1 MVICQNIATFA
12 FIILQTSLKIMSLIE
27 IKKVETKKDLKTFI
41 DFHYDLYEGNEYDV
55 PNFFSDE
62 MNTLSKDKN
71 AAFEFCEAEYY
82 LAYKDGKL
90 AGRVAA
96 IINHKANNKWGKK
109 SVRFGWIDFIDD
121 REVSKA
127 LLDAVEKYGK
137 EKGMEDMVGPLGFTD
152 MDPEGMLTWGFDQ
165 LGTMPTIYNYPYY
178 PEHIE
183 ALEEF
188 EVDNKYVE
196 FKIMVPDTVPEKY
209 AKIAMMIEKRYNL
222 HVRKLTKKDVF
233 QGGMGQK
240 IFDLINDT
248 YKDLYGYS
256 ELSQKQIDQLIK
268 SYLGFLDFNLITCIE
283 DWTGGEHKL
292 IGVGI
297 TMPSLAHALRKCRR
311 GRLLPFGWYHVLRAI
326 KQHKTNIVDLL
337 LIGILPEYRA
347 KGANA
352 LLFADLIPWY
362 QKYGIEWGETQV
374 ELETNAGVQGQWGAL
389 TPVMHKRRK
398 CYKKIIK

>member
-1 MVICQNIATFA
+1 
-12 FIILQTSLKIMSLIE
+12 MSLIE
-27 IKKVETKKDLKTFI
+27 IKKVESKKDLKTFI

-55 PNFFSDE
+55 PNLFSDE

-71 AAFEFCEAEYY
+71 AAFDFCEAEYY

-137 EKGMEDMVGPLGFTD
+137 EKGMEDVVGPLGFTD
-152 MDPEGMLTWGFDQ
+152 MDPEGMLVWGFDQ
-165 LGTMPTIYNYPYY
+165 LGTMPTIYNYAYY

-183 ALEEF
+183 ALEGF

-196 FKIMVPDTVPEKY
+196 FKIMVPDEVPEKY

-222 HVRKLTKKDVF
+222 HVRKLTKKDIF

-283 DWTGGEHKL
+283 DWTDGEHKL

-311 GRLLPFGWYHVLRAI
+311 GRLLPFGWFHVLRAI

>member
-1 MVICQNIATFA
+1 
-12 FIILQTSLKIMSLIE
+12 MSLIE
-27 IKKVETKKDLKTFI
+27 IKKVESKKDLKTFI

-55 PNFFSDE
+55 PNLFSDE
-62 MNTLSKDKN
+62 MNTLRQDKN

-127 LLDAVEKYGK
+127 LLDAVEKYGR
-137 EKGMEDMVGPLGFTD
+137 EKGMEDVVGPLGFTD
-152 MDPEGMLTWGFDQ
+152 MDPEGMLVWGFDQ
-165 LGTMPTIYNYPYY
+165 LGTMPTIYNYAYY

-183 ALEEF
+183 ALEGF

-196 FKIMVPDTVPEKY
+196 FKIMVPDEVPEKY

-283 DWTGGEHKL
+283 DWTDGEHKL

>member
-1 MVICQNIATFA
+1 
-12 FIILQTSLKIMSLIE
+12 MSLIE
-27 IKKVETKKDLKTFI
+27 IKKVESKKDLKTFI

-55 PNFFSDE
+55 PNLFSDE

-121 REVSKA
+121 REVSKG
-127 LLDAVEKYGK
+127 LLDAVEKYGR
-137 EKGMEDMVGPLGFTD
+137 EKGMEDVVGPLGFTD
-152 MDPEGMLTWGFDQ
+152 MDPEGMLVWGFDQ
-165 LGTMPTIYNYPYY
+165 LGTMPTIYNYAYY

-183 ALEEF
+183 ALEGF

-196 FKIMVPDTVPEKY
+196 FKIMVPNEVPEKY

-222 HVRKLTKKDVF
+222 HVRKLTKKDIF

-283 DWTGGEHKL
+283 DWTDGEHKL

-311 GRLLPFGWYHVLRAI
+311 GRLLPFGWFHVLRAI
-326 KQHKTNIVDLL
+326 KMHKTNIVDLL

-389 TPVMHKRRK
+389 IPVMHKRRK

>member
-1 MVICQNIATFA
+1 
-12 FIILQTSLKIMSLIE
+12 MSLIE
-27 IKKVETKKDLKTFI
+27 IKKVESKKDLKTFI

-55 PNFFSDE
+55 PNLFSDE

-127 LLDAVEKYGK
+127 LLDAVEKYGR

-165 LGTMPTIYNYPYY
+165 LGTMPTIYNYAYY

-183 ALEEF
+183 ALEGF

-196 FKIMVPDTVPEKY
+196 FKIMVPDEVPEKY

-222 HVRKLTKKDVF
+222 HVRKLTKKDIF

-283 DWTGGEHKL
+283 DWTDGEHKL

-297 TMPSLAHALRKCRR
+297 TMPSLAHALRKCHR
-311 GRLLPFGWYHVLRAI
+311 GRLLPFGWYHVLRTI

>member
-1 MVICQNIATFA
+1 
-12 FIILQTSLKIMSLIE
+12 MSLIE
-27 IKKVETKKDLKTFI
+27 IKKVESKKDLKTFI

-55 PNFFSDE
+55 PNLFSDE

-127 LLDAVEKYGK
+127 LLDAVEKYGR
-137 EKGMEDMVGPLGFTD
+137 EKGMEDVVGPLGFTD
-152 MDPEGMLTWGFDQ
+152 MDPEGMLVWGFDQ
-165 LGTMPTIYNYPYY
+165 LGTMPTIYNYVYY

-183 ALEEF
+183 ALEGF

-196 FKIMVPDTVPEKY
+196 FKIMVPDEVPEKY

-222 HVRKLTKKDVF
+222 HVRKLTKKEVF

-283 DWTGGEHKL
+283 DWTDGEHKL

-311 GRLLPFGWYHVLRAI
+311 GRLLPFGWFHVLRAI

>member
-1 MVICQNIATFA
+1 
-12 FIILQTSLKIMSLIE
+12 MSLIE
-27 IKKVETKKDLKTFI
+27 IKKVESKKDLKTFI

-55 PNFFSDE
+55 PNLFSDE

-183 ALEEF
+183 ALEGF

-196 FKIMVPDTVPEKY
+196 FKIMVPDTIPEKY

-222 HVRKLTKKDVF
+222 HVRKLTKKEVF

-283 DWTGGEHKL
+283 DWTDGEHKL

-311 GRLLPFGWYHVLRAI
+311 GRLLPFGWFHVLRAI
-326 KQHKTNIVDLL
+326 KMHKTNIVDLL

>member
-1 MVICQNIATFA
+1 
-12 FIILQTSLKIMSLIE
+12 MSLIE
-27 IKKVETKKDLKTFI
+27 IKKVESKKDLKTFI

-55 PNFFSDE
+55 PNLFSDE

-96 IINHKANNKWGKK
+96 IINHKANSKWGKK

-127 LLDAVEKYGK
+127 LLDAVEKYGR
-137 EKGMEDMVGPLGFTD
+137 EKGMEDVVGPLGFTD
-152 MDPEGMLTWGFDQ
+152 MDPEGMLVWGFDQ
-165 LGTMPTIYNYPYY
+165 LGTMPTIYNYAYY

-183 ALEEF
+183 ALEGF

-196 FKIMVPDTVPEKY
+196 FKIMVPDEVPEKY

-283 DWTGGEHKL
+283 DWTDGEHKL

-297 TMPSLAHALRKCRR
+297 TMPSLAHALRKCHR
-311 GRLLPFGWYHVLRAI
+311 GRLLPFGWFHVLRAI
-326 KQHKTNIVDLL
+326 KMHKTNIVDLL